1 MNGRELKQTLKNGGH
16 VFGIA
21 VEGYGQP
28 RWPRYFA
35 NLNLIDFV
43 FLDSEHTP
51 LNRETIAWA
60 VQTYS
65 AFGIVPLLRIPEI
78 SASQASMGVDAGAQG
93 IIVPYVETV
102 EQVKEMVGAIKYRPL
117 KGQALETA
125 LNTGVFPSDE
135 TRDYLPNYNP
145 DAVLVVMIES
155 PAGVDTL
162 DAMLNFGGVD
172 VVLVGPHD
180 LSISLGIPE
189 QYHHPKFLAAIDH
202 IVATCQAHN
211 VGVGMHIISG
221 TQAEALDWVNRGFNF
236 VSLRGDTLFVAR
248 GVQEELANIRKAVG
262 DSRVSDEAVDVGASG
277 HGI

>member
-1 MNGRELKQTLKNGGH
+1 MNGRELKQTLQSGGH

-21 VEGYGQP
+21 LESYGQP
-28 RWPRYFA
+28 RWPRFFA

-51 LNRETIAWA
+51 VNRETIAWA

-65 AFGIVPLLRIPEI
+65 AFGIAPLLRIPEI
-78 SASQASMGVDAGAQG
+78 SGSLASMGVDAGAHG

-102 EQVKEMVGAIKYRPL
+102 EHVKEIVGAIKYRPL
-117 KGQALETA
+117 KGQALENA
-125 LNTGVFPSDE
+125 LNNGVFPSDE

-145 DAVLVVMIES
+145 DAVLVAMIES
-155 PAGVDTL
+155 PTGVENL
-162 DAMLNFGGVD
+162 EAMLTFGGVD
-172 VVLVGPHD
+172 VILVGPHD
-180 LSISLGIPE
+180 MSIALGIPE
-189 QYHHPKFLAAIDH
+189 QYHHPLFLETIDR
-202 IVATCQAHN
+202 IVKTCQAHN

-221 TQAEALDWVNRGFNF
+221 TQADAIDWVNRGFNF

-248 GVQEELANIRKAVG
+248 GVQEELAAVRKAVG
-262 DSRVSDEAVDVGASG
+262 DSRVPDQNIDVGASG